1 MDYPSGTVG
10 RITGFEIMIV
20 VLLEPFLVALW
31 IAVGSGRQR
40 RSHFRV
46 RFLLAS
52 LALPAL
58 LPALV
63 GVALLRV
70 PLLSDDAAKQL
81 LTLLFFLGV
90 IGLMFVPGVLYSVS
104 DPSQGRS
111 ESDGGGGT
119 GPGPPRRS
127 PDGPRG
133 DVPLLDADQAHARA
147 RDHDRPKLDNPK
159 RRRPAHEPRRAP
171 AATNG

>member
-1 MDYPSGTVG
+1 MV
-10 RITGFEIMIV
+10 V

-31 IAVGSGRQR
+31 IAVGAGRRR
-40 RSHFRV
+40 RSHFWV
-46 RFLLAS
+46 RFLLAC

-70 PLLSDDAAKQL
+70 LPLSDDAAKQV

-90 IGLMFVPGVLYSVS
+90 IALMFLPGLLYRLS
-104 DPSQGRS
+104 DPSPGPS
-111 ESDGGGGT
+111 ESGEGGGGT
-119 GPGPPRRS
+119 GPGPPRPS
-127 PDGPRG
+127 PEGPPG
-133 DVPLLDADQAHARA
+133 DVPLLDADQARARA
-147 RDHDRPKLDNPK
+147 RDHHRPTLGDRKQ
-159 RRRPAHEPRRAP
+159 RRPAHEPRRTP